1 MNELSKNVDTR
12 EVLAPV
18 SVGSGIDSNSDRV
31 DTAGYDGI
39 RFIVPIED
47 SASTGVASLN
57 VQENSVDSDSGMTT
71 VDTATVTCVVNDDI
85 NGTLLIVDIFH
96 PLLRYVQGNVTSSAA
111 NIAYG
116 SMICELYHSKVKP
129 ITNHATVSDIDVSV
143 GV

>member
-18 SVGSGIDSNSDRV
+18 AAASSTDSNSDRV

-47 SASTGVASLN
+47 SAATGVATLN
-57 VQENSVDSDSGMTT
+57 VQENTIDSDTGMTT
-71 VDTATVTCVVNDDI
+71 VDSATVTCVANDDI

-96 PLLRYVQGNVTSSAA
+96 PLERYVQGNVVSATA
-111 NIAYG
+111 NIAFG
-116 SMICELYHSKVKP
+116 TMICELYHSKKQP
-129 ITNHATVSDIDVSV
+129 ITNHATVSDIDISV